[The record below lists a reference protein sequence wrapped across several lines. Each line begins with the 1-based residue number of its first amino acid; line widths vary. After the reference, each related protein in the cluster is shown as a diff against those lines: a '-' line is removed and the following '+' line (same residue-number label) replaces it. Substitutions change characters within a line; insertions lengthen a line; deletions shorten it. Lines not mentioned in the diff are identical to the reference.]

1 MDHYLETIGLFYDE
15 KVKFLSNKDNFIKC
29 NGCPEMK
36 EFKETSKELKL
47 TCGESGKGE
56 CGVQITI
63 KFPKYINYENEISI
77 LKDKMNE
84 GLNWKSIN
92 NYIDVKDK
100 LKNKNEKNKKYKE
113 EIDKIV
119 ETFNKVNLDHKKEK
133 LQKFY
138 DNRISY
144 IKECKDLQYKLKR
157 GDGDDI
163 TKKGYTEEYVKKVLL
178 MNSEYSEINNL
189 IKELD
194 NFYMDEKPIVK
205 IINTHH
211 INDKKRSK
219 KLKPQPIPEGE
230 RVRWEKDDEFIYG
243 IVLKD
248 KGKRVMIKPDSGGRV
263 LIEKKI
269 IEKVEEDE
277 PEPEPDNEVEEEE
290 VEEEV
295 DEEKEGVDEE
305 KEGVDEEKEGVDEEK
320 VKEPESVKEGDNVKW
335 TLKGK
340 EFEGV
345 VLKIDKRMKVNV
357 NVMNTEGDKVKVKKS
372 ILKIQ

>member
-119 ETFNKVNLDHKKEK
+119 ETFNKVNLEHKKEK

-157 GDGDDI
+157 GDGDEI

-178 MNSEYSEINNL
+178 MNSEYGEINNL

-211 INDKKRSK
+211 MNDKKRSK

-243 IVLKD
+243 VVLKD

-290 VEEEV
+290 VEEEEV
-295 DEEKEGVDEE
+295 EEE
-305 KEGVDEEKEGVDEEK
+305 VDEEKEGVDEEK
-320 VKEPESVKEGDNVKW
+320 VKGPESVKEGDNVKW

-340 EFEGV
+340 DFEGV
-345 VLKIDKRMKVNV
+345 VLKVDKRMKVNV
-357 NVMNTEGDKVKVKKS
+357 NVMNTDGDKVKVKKS
-372 ILKIQ
+372 ILIIQ

>member
-29 NGCPEMK
+29 NNCPEMK

-138 DNRISY
+138 DIRISY
-144 IKECKDLQYKLKR
+144 IKECKELQYKLKR
-157 GDGDDI
+157 GDGDDK
-163 TKKGYTEEYVKKVLL
+163 TKKGYTEEYVKRVLL
-178 MNSEYSEINNL
+178 MNSEYEEINNL

-194 NFYMDEKPIVK
+194 KFYMEEKPVVK

-211 INDKKRSK
+211 LNEKKRSK
-219 KLKPQPIPEGE
+219 KTKQQTIPEGE
-230 RVRWEKDDEFIYG
+230 RVRWEKDDEYIY
-243 IVLKD
+243 
-248 KGKRVMIKPDSGGRV
+248 
-263 LIEKKI
+263 
-269 IEKVEEDE
+269 
-277 PEPEPDNEVEEEE
+277 
-290 VEEEV
+290 
-295 DEEKEGVDEE
+295 
-305 KEGVDEEKEGVDEEK
+305 
-320 VKEPESVKEGDNVKW
+320 
-335 TLKGK
+335 
-340 EFEGV
+340 GV
-345 VLKIDKRMKVNV
+345 VLKD
-357 NVMNTEGDKVKVKKS
+357 
-372 ILKIQ
+372 